1 MYENICSASSVPG
14 TSAYLPSTEIR
25 LPYTG
30 GVGLAALPVLQ
41 RLKCAAWTTA
51 GAPSKRGLLRSLG
64 SQAADTSRNLNF
76 VEAFACCAVPTLQ
89 HGTHSSQKDA
99 ATASGG
105 PCPVGGPRGGLT
117 AVLNSLT
124 SPGMV
129 AASMALLS
137 IGGQIIELGKR
148 DIWSPQRAAQERP
161 DALYH
166 LFALDFFTPT
176 AMQEALTHVSRGIA
190 LAAVGAARTA
200 CHPLA
205 ATHSA
210 LRQLAGARHV
220 GKVVVRSQY
229 PSMGSPGHP
238 FRAGTVIITGG
249 LGALG
254 SAVAGRMAE
263 QGCKNLLL
271 AGRSGLMTHQAMELQ
286 QSAGSA
292 ASITLTRWDLA
303 DSGDTLRLFC
313 LAHIYLQGAV
323 PNHRIPC
330 IISSL

>member
-1 MYENICSASSVPG
+1 MLQCAHASEGKLINASRTCG
-14 TSAYLPSTEIR
+14 LLLSSEGYLR
-25 LPYTG
+25 CTG

-64 SQAADTSRNLNF
+64 SQAVETSRNLNF
-76 VEAFACCAVPTLQ
+76 VDAFACCAFPTLQ
-89 HGTHSSQKDA
+89 HGIHPSLVDA
-99 ATASGG
+99 AAANGDPSGG
-105 PCPVGGPRGGLT
+105 SVGNPKGGLT

-129 AASMALLS
+129 AASMALLAR
-137 IGGQIIELGKR
+137 GGQIVELGKR

-166 LFALDFFTPT
+166 LFALDFFTPA
-176 AMQEALTHVSRGIA
+176 AMHQALTHVSRGIA

-220 GKVVVRSQY
+220 GKVVVRSQN

-238 FRAGTVIITGG
+238 FKAGTVIITGG
-249 LGALG
+249 LGVLG

-263 QGCKNLLL
+263 QGCRNLLL
-271 AGRSGLMTHQAMELQ
+271 AGRSGLMTHQPSELQ

-292 ASITLTRWDLA
+292 ASITMTRWDIA
-303 DSGDTLRLFC
+303 DSGDTFHLLC
-313 LAHIYLQGAV
+313 SH
-323 PNHRIPC
+323 H
-330 IISSL
+330 SK

>member
-1 MYENICSASSVPG
+1 MQSDVQLLMSEVPQKN
-14 TSAYLPSTEIR
+14 LLSTGVHF
-25 LPYTG
+25 LCTG

-64 SQAADTSRNLNF
+64 SQAVETSRNLNF
-76 VEAFACCAVPTLQ
+76 VEAFACSAFSTLQ
-89 HGTHSSQKDA
+89 HGNRPSQKDA
-99 ATASGG
+99 VAASGG
-105 PCPVGGPRGGLT
+105 TCPVGVSEGGLT

-129 AASMALLS
+129 AASIALLAR
-137 IGGQIIELGKR
+137 GGQIIELGKR

-166 LFALDFFTPT
+166 LFALDFFTPA
-176 AMQEALTHVSRGIA
+176 AMQQALTHVSRGIA

-238 FRAGTVIITGG
+238 LWAGNVIITGG

-263 QGCKNLLL
+263 QGCRNLLL

-292 ASITLTRWDLA
+292 ASITMTRWDLA
-303 DSGDTLRLFC
+303 DSGDTLCFANQLTYACKELSQRD
-313 LAHIYLQGAV
+313 
-323 PNHRIPC
+323 
-330 IISSL
+330 